1 MGHDK
6 ISDRGLI
13 LDISKGKLRQN
24 KKAVIGLIVIAV
36 FSALALI
43 IPSVGGWKISLALVL
58 SSIVLLSVY
67 IALSFELVHRAV
79 IALFG
84 AAMIIIIVVTT
95 GILTPADSFEFAIN
109 SIDFNTIG
117 LLLGMMIIVA
127 ILAETGIFQY
137 IGIKLSKISKGNLY
151 LLLVLLGT
159 FTGVSSMFI
168 DNVTSVL
175 LMVPVTI
182 SIFRI
187 LNVSPIPFILAQV
200 LSSNVGGAA
209 TLIGDPPNILI
220 GSAANIDFNSFI
232 INMGPAVAISLAASL
247 ILLKLLFRK
256 DLKVKPQH
264 LDELMSRHED
274 VFIAEKKGLLK
285 KSLAVLFVVIVLFVI
300 LGGLHV
306 EPSLIALGGAGTLML
321 ITRANPERVFHEVDW
336 TTLIFFAGIFIIIGG
351 AVEAGMI
358 DILLKGTLGITG
370 GEPWTTFFMIIWVS
384 AIASAFVDNIPF
396 AATMIP
402 LISTLSQNESISAA
416 FGGFAINPLWW
427 ALALGAGFGGNGTL
441 IGSSAGIIAVGLAEK
456 QGYTITF
463 NRFLKVGFPFMISTT
478 AIGSI
483 VLAIGILVS
492 M

>member
-1 MGHDK
+1 M
-6 ISDRGLI
+6 I
-13 LDISKGKLRQN
+13 LDISKSKLRQN
-24 KKAVIGLIVIAV
+24 RKAFIGLIVIATL
-36 FSALALI
+36 STLALV
-43 IPSVGGWKISLALVL
+43 IPSAAGLKISLALIL
-58 SSIVLLSVY
+58 TAIVLLSVY

-84 AAMIIIIVVTT
+84 AAMIIIIIVAT
-95 GILTPADSFEFAIN
+95 GIIGAADSFEFAIN
-109 SIDFNTIG
+109 SVDFNTIG
-117 LLLGMMIIVA
+117 LLLGMIVIVA

-137 IGIKLSKISKGNLY
+137 VGIKLSKISRGRLY
-151 LLLVLLGT
+151 TLLVLLGT
-159 FTGVSSMFI
+159 FTAVSSMFI

-187 LNVSPIPFILAQV
+187 LNLSPIPFILAQV
-200 LSSNVGGAA
+200 LTSNVGGAA

-232 INMGPAVAISLAASL
+232 IHLGPAVAISFAASL
-247 ILLKLLFRK
+247 VLLRLLFRK
-256 DLKVKPQH
+256 ELKVKPQH
-264 LDELMSRHED
+264 LDDLMRRDED
-274 VFIAEKKGLLK
+274 LFIAEKKGLMK
-285 KSLAVLFVVIVLFVI
+285 KSLAVLFAVIVLFVI
-300 LGGLHV
+300 LGGFHV
-306 EPSLIALGGAGTLML
+306 EPSIIALGGAGILML

-358 DILLKGTLGITG
+358 DMLSNGVLGITG
-370 GEPWTTFFMIIWVS
+370 GEPWSTFFMVIWLS

-402 LISTLSQNESISAA
+402 IISILNQNESISAA

-427 ALALGAGFGGNGTL
+427 ALALGSGLGGNGTV

-456 QGYTITF
+456 QGYNITF
-463 NRFLKVGFPFMISTT
+463 NRFLKVGFPFMILTT
-478 AIGSI
+478 AIASI
-483 VLAIGILVS
+483 VLAIGIFVS

>member
-1 MGHDK
+1 
-6 ISDRGLI
+6 LI

-24 KKAVIGLIVIAV
+24 KKAVIGLIVIAA

-109 SIDFNTIG
+109 SVDFNTIG

-187 LNVSPIPFILAQV
+187 LNVSPIPFILVQV

-285 KSLAVLFVVIVLFVI
+285 KSLVVLFVVIVLFVI

-370 GEPWTTFFMIIWVS
+370 GEPWTTYFMIIWVS

-463 NRFLKVGFPFMISTT
+463 NRFLKVGFPFMIFTT

>member
-1 MGHDK
+1 
-6 ISDRGLI
+6 LI
-13 LDISKGKLRQN
+13 LDISKSKLRQN
-24 KKAVIGLIVIAV
+24 RKAIIGLIVIATL
-36 FSALALI
+36 SALALI
-43 IPSVGGWKISLALVL
+43 IPSVGGWKISQALVL

-84 AAMIIIIVVTT
+84 AAMIIIIIVST
-95 GILTPADSFEFAIN
+95 GIIGAADSFEFATN

-137 IGIKLSKISKGNLY
+137 VGIKLSKISRGNLY

-159 FTGVSSMFI
+159 FTAVSSMFI

-187 LNVSPIPFILAQV
+187 LNLSPIPFILAQV
-200 LSSNVGGAA
+200 LTSNVGGAA

-220 GSAANIDFNSFI
+220 GSAANIDFTSFI
-232 INMGPAVAISLAASL
+232 IHLGPAVAFSFAASL

-256 DLKVKPQH
+256 ELKVKAQH
-264 LDELMSRHED
+264 LEELMSRHED
-274 VFIAEKKGLLK
+274 VFIAEKKGLMK
-285 KSLAVLFVVIVLFVI
+285 KSLAVLFAVIVLFVI
-300 LGGLHV
+300 LGGFHV

-351 AVEAGMI
+351 AEESGMI
-358 DILLKGTLGITG
+358 DILSKGALGITG
-370 GEPWTTFFMIIWVS
+370 GEPWSTFFVVIWLS

-402 LISTLSQNESISAA
+402 LVSTLSQNESISAA
-416 FGGFAINPLWW
+416 FGGFAISPLWW
-427 ALALGAGFGGNGTL
+427 ALALGAGLGGNGTL

-456 QGYTITF
+456 QGHTITF
-463 NRFLKVGFPFMISTT
+463 NRFLKIGFPFMIVTT
-478 AIGSI
+478 AIASI
-483 VLAIGILVS
+483 VLAIGVLVS

>member
-1 MGHDK
+1 
-6 ISDRGLI
+6 LI

-24 KKAVIGLIVIAV
+24 RKAVIGLIVIAALA
-36 FSALALI
+36 ALALI

-84 AAMIIIIVVTT
+84 AAIIIIIIVST
-95 GILTPADSFEFAIN
+95 GIIGAADSFEFATN
-109 SIDFNTIG
+109 SVDFNTIG

-137 IGIKLSKISKGNLY
+137 IGIKLSKISKGRLY
-151 LLLVLLGT
+151 TLLVLLGT

-168 DNVTSVL
+168 DNVTAVL

-182 SIFRI
+182 SVFRI
-187 LNVSPIPFILAQV
+187 LNLSPIPFILAQV
-200 LSSNVGGAA
+200 FTSNVGGAA

-220 GSAANIDFNSFI
+220 SSAANIDFNSFI
-232 INMGPAVAISLAASL
+232 INLGPAVAISLAASL

-256 DLKVKPQH
+256 DLKAKPKH

-274 VFIAEKKGLLK
+274 AFIAEKKGLMK
-285 KSLAVLFVVIVLFVI
+285 KSLAVLFAVIVLFVI
-300 LGGLHV
+300 LGGFHV

-321 ITRANPERVFHEVDW
+321 ITRSNPERVFHEVDW

-351 AVEAGMI
+351 AVQAGMI
-358 DILLKGTLGITG
+358 DILSKGALGITG
-370 GEPWTTFFMIIWVS
+370 GEPWTTFFMVIWVS

-396 AATMIP
+396 TATMIP
-402 LISTLSQNESISAA
+402 LISTLSQNESISSA

-427 ALALGAGFGGNGTL
+427 ALALGSGFGGNGTL

-456 QGYTITF
+456 QGYIITF
-463 NRFLKVGFPFMISTT
+463 NRFLKVGFPFMIFTT

-483 VLAIGILVS
+483 VLALGILLS

>member
-1 MGHDK
+1 
-6 ISDRGLI
+6 LI
-13 LDISKGKLRQN
+13 LDISKAKLKQN
-24 KKAVIGLIVIAV
+24 RKALIGVILIAAL
-36 FSALALI
+36 SALALI
-43 IPSVGGWKISLALVL
+43 ISSAGDWKISLALVL

-84 AAMIIIIVVTT
+84 AAIIIIIVVTT
-95 GILTPADSFEFAIN
+95 GVLTPADSFEFATN

-137 IGIKLSKISKGNLY
+137 IGIKLSKISKGRLY

-159 FTGVSSMFI
+159 FTAVSSMFI

-182 SIFRI
+182 SVFRI

-200 LSSNVGGAA
+200 LTSNVGGAA

-232 INMGPAVAISLAASL
+232 IHLGPAVAISFAASL
-247 ILLKLLFRK
+247 ILLRLLFRK
-256 DLKVKPQH
+256 ELKVKPQH

-274 VFIAEKKGLLK
+274 VFIAEKKGLMK
-285 KSLAVLFVVIVLFVI
+285 KSLAVLFAVIVLFVI
-300 LGGLHV
+300 LGGIHV
-306 EPSLIALGGAGTLML
+306 EPSLVALGGAGMLML
-321 ITRANPERVFHEVDW
+321 ITRASPERVFHEVDW

-351 AVEAGMI
+351 AEESGMI
-358 DILLKGTLGITG
+358 DILSKGALGITG
-370 GEPWTTFFMIIWVS
+370 GEPWTTFFVVIWLS
-384 AIASAFVDNIPF
+384 AIASAFVDNVPF

-402 LISTLSQNESISAA
+402 VISTLTQNESISAA

-427 ALALGAGFGGNGTL
+427 ALALGAGLGGNGTL

-463 NRFLKVGFPFMISTT
+463 NRFFKVGFPFMIFTT
-478 AIGSI
+478 TIASI

>member
-1 MGHDK
+1 
-6 ISDRGLI
+6 LI
-13 LDISKGKLRQN
+13 LHISKSKLKQN
-24 KKAVIGLIVIAV
+24 RKAVIGLIVIAAL
-36 FSALALI
+36 SALALI
-43 IPSVGGWKISLALVL
+43 IPSVGGWKISQALVL

-84 AAMIIIIVVTT
+84 AAMIIIIIVST
-95 GILTPADSFEFAIN
+95 GIIEAADSFEFATN

-137 IGIKLSKISKGNLY
+137 VGIKLSKISRGSLY
-151 LLLVLLGT
+151 MLLVLLGT
-159 FTGVSSMFI
+159 FTAVSSMFI
-168 DNVTSVL
+168 DNVTAVL

-182 SIFRI
+182 SVFRI
-187 LNVSPIPFILAQV
+187 LNLSPIPFILAQV
-200 LSSNVGGAA
+200 LTSNVGGTA

-220 GSAANIDFNSFI
+220 GSAANIDFTSFI
-232 INMGPAVAISLAASL
+232 IHLGPAVALSLAASL

-256 DLKVKPQH
+256 ELKVKPQH
-264 LDELMSRHED
+264 LEELMSKHED
-274 VFIAEKKGLLK
+274 IFIVEKKGLMK
-285 KSLAVLFVVIVLFVI
+285 KSLAVLFAVIVLFIV
-300 LGGLHV
+300 LGGFHV

-351 AVEAGMI
+351 AEESGMI
-358 DILLKGTLGITG
+358 DILSKGALGITG
-370 GEPWTTFFMIIWVS
+370 GEPWTTFFVVIWLS

-402 LISTLSQNESISAA
+402 LVSTLSQNESISAA

-463 NRFLKVGFPFMISTT
+463 NRFLKIGFPFMIFTT

-483 VLAIGILVS
+483 VLAIGVLVS

>member
-1 MGHDK
+1 MD
-6 ISDRGLI
+6 SVLI

-24 KKAVIGLIVIAV
+24 RKAVIGLIVIAAL
-36 FSALALI
+36 SALALI
-43 IPSVGGWKISLALVL
+43 IASVGGWKISLALVL

-84 AAMIIIIVVTT
+84 AAMIIIIIVST
-95 GILTPADSFEFAIN
+95 GIIGAADSFEFVTN

-137 IGIKLSKISKGNLY
+137 IGVKLSKISKGSLY
-151 LLLVLLGT
+151 TLLVLLGI

-168 DNVTSVL
+168 DNVTAVL
-175 LMVPVTI
+175 IMVPVTI
-182 SIFRI
+182 SVFRI
-187 LNVSPIPFILAQV
+187 LNLSPIPFILAQV
-200 LSSNVGGAA
+200 FTSNVGGAA

-232 INMGPAVAISLAASL
+232 INLGPAVALSLAASL

-256 DLKVKPQH
+256 DLKAKPQH

-274 VFIAEKKGLLK
+274 VFIAEKKGLMK
-285 KSLAVLFVVIVLFVI
+285 KSLAVLFAVIVLFVI
-300 LGGLHV
+300 LGGFHV
-306 EPSLIALGGAGTLML
+306 EPSIIALGGAGTLML

-351 AVEAGMI
+351 AVQTGMI
-358 DILLKGTLGITG
+358 DILSKGALGITG
-370 GEPWTTFFMIIWVS
+370 GEPWTTFFMVIWLS

-396 AATMIP
+396 TATMIP

-427 ALALGAGFGGNGTL
+427 ALALGSGLGGNGTV

-456 QGYTITF
+456 QGFNITF
-463 NRFLKVGFPFMISTT
+463 NRFLKLGFPFMIITT
-478 AIGSI
+478 AIASI

>member
-1 MGHDK
+1 M
-6 ISDRGLI
+6 I
-13 LDISKGKLRQN
+13 LDISKSKLRQN
-24 KKAVIGLIVIAV
+24 RKAIIGLIVIATL
-36 FSALALI
+36 SALALI
-43 IPSVGGWKISLALVL
+43 VPSVGGWKISLALIL

-84 AAMIIIIVVTT
+84 AAMIIIIIVST
-95 GILTPADSFEFAIN
+95 GTIGAADSFEFATN

-137 IGIKLSKISKGNLY
+137 VGIKLSKLSKGNLY

-159 FTGVSSMFI
+159 FTAVSSMFI
-168 DNVTSVL
+168 DNVTSLL

-187 LNVSPIPFILAQV
+187 LNISPIPFILAEV
-200 LSSNVGGAA
+200 LTSNVGGAA

-232 INMGPAVAISLAASL
+232 IHLGPAIAVSFAASL
-247 ILLKLLFRK
+247 ILLRVLFRK
-256 DLKVKPQH
+256 ELKVNPQH
-264 LDELMSRHED
+264 LDELMSRHEN
-274 VFIAEKKGLLK
+274 VFIAEKKGLLI
-285 KSLAVLFVVIVLFVI
+285 KSLAVLFAVIVLFVI
-300 LGGLHV
+300 LGGFHV
-306 EPSLIALGGAGTLML
+306 EPSLVALGGAGILML
-321 ITRANPERVFHEVDW
+321 ITKANPERVFHEVDW

-351 AVEAGMI
+351 AVESGLI
-358 DILLKGTLGITG
+358 DILSKGALGITG
-370 GEPWTTFFMIIWVS
+370 GEPWTTFFVVIWLS

-402 LISTLSQNESISAA
+402 LVSTLSQNGSISAA
-416 FGGFAINPLWW
+416 FGGFSINPLWW
-427 ALALGAGFGGNGTL
+427 ALALGAGLGGNGTL

-456 QGYTITF
+456 QGHTITF
-463 NRFLKVGFPFMISTT
+463 NRFLKIGFPFMIFTT
-478 AIGSI
+478 AIASI
-483 VLAIGILVS
+483 VLAIGILVR

>member
-1 MGHDK
+1 
-6 ISDRGLI
+6 LI
-13 LDISKGKLRQN
+13 LDISKSKLKQN
-24 KKAVIGLIVIAV
+24 KKAVVGLIVIAAL
-36 FSALALI
+36 SALALI
-43 IPSVGGWKISLALVL
+43 ISSVGGWKISQALVL

-84 AAMIIIIVVTT
+84 AAMIIIIIVST
-95 GILTPADSFEFAIN
+95 GIIGAADSFEFAIN

-137 IGIKLSKISKGNLY
+137 VGVKLSKISKGNLY
-151 LLLVLLGT
+151 MLLVLLGT
-159 FTGVSSMFI
+159 FTAVSSMFI
-168 DNVTSVL
+168 DNVTAVL

-187 LNVSPIPFILAQV
+187 LNLSPIPFILAQV
-200 LSSNVGGAA
+200 LTSNVGGAA

-256 DLKVKPQH
+256 ELKVKPQH
-264 LDELMSRHED
+264 LDELMGRHENI
-274 VFIAEKKGLLK
+274 FIIENKGLMI
-285 KSLAVLFVVIVLFVI
+285 KSLAVLFAVIILFVV
-300 LGGLHV
+300 LGGFHV

-336 TTLIFFAGIFIIIGG
+336 TTLIFFAGIFVIIGG
-351 AVEAGMI
+351 AEEAGMI
-358 DILLKGTLGITG
+358 DILSKGALGITG
-370 GEPWTTFFMIIWVS
+370 GEPWTTFFVIVWLS
-384 AIASAFVDNIPF
+384 AIVSAFVDNIPF

-402 LISTLSQNESISAA
+402 IVSILSQNESISAA

-463 NRFLKVGFPFMISTT
+463 NRFLKVGFPFMIFTT

>member
-1 MGHDK
+1 M
-6 ISDRGLI
+6 I
-13 LDISKGKLRQN
+13 LDISKSKLRQN
-24 KKAVIGLIVIAV
+24 RKAIIGLIVIATL
-36 FSALALI
+36 SALALI
-43 IPSVGGWKISLALVL
+43 VPSVGGWKISLALIL

-84 AAMIIIIVVTT
+84 AAMIIIIIVST
-95 GILTPADSFEFAIN
+95 GTIGAADSFEFATN

-137 IGIKLSKISKGNLY
+137 VGIKLSKLSKGNLY

-159 FTGVSSMFI
+159 FTAVSSMFI

-187 LNVSPIPFILAQV
+187 LNISPIPFILAEV
-200 LSSNVGGAA
+200 LTSNVGGAA

-232 INMGPAVAISLAASL
+232 IHLGPAIAVSFAASL
-247 ILLKLLFRK
+247 ILLRVLFRK
-256 DLKVKPQH
+256 ELKVNPQH
-264 LDELMSRHED
+264 LDELMSRHEN
-274 VFIAEKKGLLK
+274 VFIAEKKGLLI
-285 KSLAVLFVVIVLFVI
+285 KSLAVLFAVIVLFVI
-300 LGGLHV
+300 LGGFHV
-306 EPSLIALGGAGTLML
+306 EPSLVALGGAGILML
-321 ITRANPERVFHEVDW
+321 ITKANPERVFHEVDW

-351 AVEAGMI
+351 AVESGLI
-358 DILLKGTLGITG
+358 DILSKGALGITG
-370 GEPWTTFFMIIWVS
+370 GEPWTTFFVVIWLS

-402 LISTLSQNESISAA
+402 LVSTLSQNGSISAA
-416 FGGFAINPLWW
+416 FGGFSINPLWW
-427 ALALGAGFGGNGTL
+427 ALALGAGLGGNGTL

-456 QGYTITF
+456 QGHTITF
-463 NRFLKVGFPFMISTT
+463 NRFLKIGFPFMIFTT
-478 AIGSI
+478 AIASI
-483 VLAIGILVS
+483 VLAIGILVR

>member
-1 MGHDK
+1 M
-6 ISDRGLI
+6 I
-13 LDISKGKLRQN
+13 LDISKAKLKQN
-24 KKAVIGLIVIAV
+24 RKALIGVILIAAL
-36 FSALALI
+36 SALALI
-43 IPSVGGWKISLALVL
+43 ISSAGDWKISLALVL

-84 AAMIIIIVVTT
+84 AAIIIIIVVTT
-95 GILTPADSFEFAIN
+95 GVLTPADSFEFATN

-137 IGIKLSKISKGNLY
+137 IGIKLSKISKGRLY

-159 FTGVSSMFI
+159 FTAVSSMFI

-182 SIFRI
+182 SVFRI

-200 LSSNVGGAA
+200 LTSNVGGAA

-232 INMGPAVAISLAASL
+232 IHLGPAVAISFAASL
-247 ILLKLLFRK
+247 ILLRLLFRK
-256 DLKVKPQH
+256 ELKVKPQH

-274 VFIAEKKGLLK
+274 VFIAEKKGLMK
-285 KSLAVLFVVIVLFVI
+285 KSLAVLFAVIVLFVI
-300 LGGLHV
+300 LGGIHV
-306 EPSLIALGGAGTLML
+306 EPSLVALGGAGMLML
-321 ITRANPERVFHEVDW
+321 ITRASPERVFHEVDW

-351 AVEAGMI
+351 AEESGMI
-358 DILLKGTLGITG
+358 DILSKGALGITG
-370 GEPWTTFFMIIWVS
+370 GEPWTTFFVVIWLS
-384 AIASAFVDNIPF
+384 AIASAFVDNVPF

-402 LISTLSQNESISAA
+402 VISTLTQNESISAA

-427 ALALGAGFGGNGTL
+427 ALALGAGLGGNGTL

-463 NRFLKVGFPFMISTT
+463 NRFFKVGFPFMIFTT
-478 AIGSI
+478 TIASI

>member
-1 MGHDK
+1 M
-6 ISDRGLI
+6 I
-13 LDISKGKLRQN
+13 LDISKAKLKQN
-24 KKAVIGLIVIAV
+24 RKALIGVILIAAL
-36 FSALALI
+36 SALALI
-43 IPSVGGWKISLALVL
+43 IASAGDWKISLALVL

-84 AAMIIIIVVTT
+84 AAIIIIIVVTT
-95 GILTPADSFEFAIN
+95 GVLTPADSFEFATN

-137 IGIKLSKISKGNLY
+137 IGIKLSKISKGRLY

-159 FTGVSSMFI
+159 FTAVSSMFI

-182 SIFRI
+182 SVFRI

-200 LSSNVGGAA
+200 LTSNVGGAA

-232 INMGPAVAISLAASL
+232 IHLGPAVAISFAASL
-247 ILLKLLFRK
+247 VLLRLLFRK

-264 LDELMSRHED
+264 LHELMSRHENI
-274 VFIAEKKGLLK
+274 FIAEKKGLMK
-285 KSLAVLFVVIVLFVI
+285 KSLAVLFAVIVLFVI
-300 LGGLHV
+300 LGGFHV
-306 EPSLIALGGAGTLML
+306 EPSIIALGGAGTLML

-351 AVEAGMI
+351 AEQAGMI
-358 DILLKGTLGITG
+358 DILSKGALGITG
-370 GEPWTTFFMIIWVS
+370 GEPWTTFFMVIWLS

-427 ALALGAGFGGNGTL
+427 ALALGAGLG
-441 IGSSAGIIAVGLAEK
+441 
-456 QGYTITF
+456 
-463 NRFLKVGFPFMISTT
+463 
-478 AIGSI
+478 
-483 VLAIGILVS
+483 
-492 M
+492 

>member
-24 KKAVIGLIVIAV
+24 KKAVIGLIVIAA

-336 TTLIFFAGIFIIIGG
+336 TTLTFFAGIFIIIGG

>member
-1 MGHDK
+1 M
-6 ISDRGLI
+6 I
-13 LDISKGKLRQN
+13 LHISKSKLRQN
-24 KKAVIGLIVIAV
+24 RKAVIGLIVIAAL
-36 FSALALI
+36 SALALI
-43 IPSVGGWKISLALVL
+43 IPSAGGWKISQALIL
-58 SSIVLLSVY
+58 TAIVLLSVY

-84 AAMIIIIVVTT
+84 AAIIIIIIVGT
-95 GILTPADSFEFAIN
+95 GLIGAADSFEFATT

-151 LLLVLLGT
+151 KLLVLLGA
-159 FTGVSSMFI
+159 FTAVSSMFI
-168 DNVTSVL
+168 DNVTAVL

-187 LNVSPIPFILAQV
+187 LNVSPVPFILAQV
-200 LSSNVGGAA
+200 FTSNVGGAA

-232 INMGPAVAISLAASL
+232 IHLGPAVAVSLGASL

-264 LDELMSRHED
+264 LNELMSRHED
-274 VFIAEKKGLLK
+274 IFIAEKKALMK
-285 KSLAVLFVVIVLFVI
+285 KSLAVLFAVIVLFVI
-300 LGGLHV
+300 LGGFHV

-321 ITRANPERVFHEVDW
+321 ITRSNPERVFHEVDW

-351 AVEAGMI
+351 AEEAGMI
-358 DILLKGTLGITG
+358 DILSNGALGITG
-370 GEPWTTFFMIIWVS
+370 GEPWTTFFMVIWLS

-402 LISTLSQNESISAA
+402 LISTLSQNESISVA
-416 FGGFAINPLWW
+416 FDVFAIYTLWF
-427 ALALGAGFGGNGTL
+427 ALALGAGF
-441 IGSSAGIIAVGLAEK
+441 
-456 QGYTITF
+456 
-463 NRFLKVGFPFMISTT
+463 
-478 AIGSI
+478 
-483 VLAIGILVS
+483 
-492 M
+492 

>member
-1 MGHDK
+1 
-6 ISDRGLI
+6 LI
-13 LDISKGKLRQN
+13 LDISKSKLRQN
-24 KKAVIGLIVIAV
+24 RKAIVGLIVIAAL
-36 FSALALI
+36 STLALI
-43 IPSVGGWKISLALVL
+43 VPSAAGWRTSQALIL
-58 SSIVLLSVY
+58 TSIVLLSVY

-79 IALFG
+79 ITMFG
-84 AAMIIIIVVTT
+84 AGIVIMIIVFAGII
-95 GILTPADSFEFAIN
+95 GAADSFEFATN
-109 SIDFNTIG
+109 SVDFNTIG

-137 IGIKLSKISKGNLY
+137 MGIKLSKISKGRLY
-151 LLLVLLGT
+151 TLLVLLGT

-168 DNVTSVL
+168 DNVTAVL

-182 SIFRI
+182 SVFRI

-200 LSSNVGGAA
+200 FTSNVGGTA

-256 DLKVKPQH
+256 DLKAKPHH

-274 VFIAEKKGLLK
+274 VFIAEKKGLMK
-285 KSLAVLFVVIVLFVI
+285 KSLAVLFAVIVLFVI
-300 LGGLHV
+300 LGGFHV
-306 EPSLIALGGAGTLML
+306 EPSLIALGGAGALML
-321 ITRANPERVFHEVDW
+321 ITKANPEKVFHEVDW
-336 TTLIFFAGIFIIIGG
+336 TTLIFFAAIFIIIGG
-351 AVEAGMI
+351 AEEAGMI
-358 DILLKGTLGITG
+358 DLLSNGALGITG
-370 GEPWTTFFMIIWVS
+370 GEPWTTFFVVIWVS

-396 AATMIP
+396 TATMIP
-402 LISTLSQNESISAA
+402 LVSTLTQNESISAA

-441 IGSSAGIIAVGLAEK
+441 IGSSAGIIAVGLSEK

-463 NRFLKVGFPFMISTT
+463 NRFLKVGFPFMILTT

-483 VLAIGILVS
+483 VLALGILVS

>member
-1 MGHDK
+1 M
-6 ISDRGLI
+6 I
-13 LDISKGKLRQN
+13 LDISKSKLRQN
-24 KKAVIGLIVIAV
+24 RKAIIGLIVIATL
-36 FSALALI
+36 STLALV
-43 IPSVGGWKISLALVL
+43 IPSAAGWKISLALIL
-58 SSIVLLSVY
+58 TAIVLLSVY

-84 AAMIIIIVVTT
+84 AGIIIMIIA
-95 GILTPADSFEFAIN
+95 ADSFEFAIN
-109 SIDFNTIG
+109 SVDFNTIG

-137 IGIKLSKISKGNLY
+137 IGIKLSKISKGSLY
-151 LLLVLLGT
+151 TLLVLLGT
-159 FTGVSSMFI
+159 FTAVSSMFI

-187 LNVSPIPFILAQV
+187 LNLSPIPFILAQV
-200 LSSNVGGAA
+200 LTSNVGGAA

-232 INMGPAVAISLAASL
+232 IYLGPAVAISFAASL
-247 ILLKLLFRK
+247 VLLRLLFRK
-256 DLKVKPQH
+256 ELKAKPQH
-264 LDELMSRHED
+264 LDELMRRDENI
-274 VFIAEKKGLLK
+274 FIAEKKGLMK
-285 KSLAVLFVVIVLFVI
+285 KSLAVLSAVIVLFVI
-300 LGGLHV
+300 LGGYHV
-306 EPSLIALGGAGTLML
+306 EPSIIALGGAGTLML

-336 TTLIFFAGIFIIIGG
+336 TTLIFFTGIFIIIGG

-358 DILLKGTLGITG
+358 DILSKGALGITG
-370 GEPWTTFFMIIWVS
+370 GEPWTTFFMVIWLS

-396 AATMIP
+396 TATMIP

-427 ALALGAGFGGNGTL
+427 ALALGAGLGGNGTL
-441 IGSSAGIIAVGLAEK
+441 IGSSAGIIAVGLSEK
-456 QGYTITF
+456 QGYNITF
-463 NRFLKVGFPFMISTT
+463 NRFLKVGFPFMILTT
-478 AIGSI
+478 AIASI
-483 VLAIGILVS
+483 VLAIGIFVS